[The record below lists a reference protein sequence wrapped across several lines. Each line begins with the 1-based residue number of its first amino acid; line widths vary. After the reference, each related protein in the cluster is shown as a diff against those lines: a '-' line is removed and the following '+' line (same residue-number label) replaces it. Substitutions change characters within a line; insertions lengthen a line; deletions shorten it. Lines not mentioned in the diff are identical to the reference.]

1 MKEEPH
7 IPTDNAR
14 EEELSINYRA
24 LLQKCRIHWRWFVA
38 SVAVCLAIAFV
49 YIRFTAP
56 MYNVSASVLIQQEGK
71 KGGLGAL
78 SGGALG
84 MLSGLGGV
92 SLSSSFDNELEIM
105 QSRTLLKKVVT
116 DLGLYISTSQ
126 RRLLGYNIPLYKTSP
141 IQVYMSPEEA
151 AALESGVKVN
161 TTYTPE
167 GKLTAHIEYTPE
179 GEDEKQEMEKTFD
192 KLPAVLPTPVG
203 VLSFTKNDSL
213 LTEMRKGVT
222 GDIRLVTHITS
233 PVDAA
238 KAYKENL
245 AVEGG
250 KKTTIA
256 QVSLPDN
263 DKQRAT
269 DFINYLVVCYNQD
282 ILDEKGKVALKTGD
296 FIRERMELI
305 NQELGATES
314 EIARFK
320 EKAGLTNLEADA
332 QLLLQE
338 NAKYEQLRIENQ
350 TQIRLIEFLRD
361 YIQNPTNADEVIPAN
376 VGLKEEK
383 LTTAIDEYNSLL
395 AERRRLLRTSSETN
409 PAVINLNDGIQTL
422 QKSIQTTVAST
433 LKGLQITQNDLDR
446 QMRQFTDRINSAPQ
460 QEREYINLA
469 RQQEIKNRL
478 YLVLLQQR
486 EENILSLGLTT
497 DTGRI
502 VEETL
507 ADNSPVTP
515 KKKMVALVALF
526 LGLCIPA
533 GVIFL
538 RDSMGNKIEKC
549 VDIKSLTN
557 VLFLAELPHS
567 QQAPAKHL
575 AVHENQNGLM
585 EEAFRTL
592 RTQLLFQLDTTDK
605 VILFTSAQ
613 GGEGTT
619 FVASHTAASLAFL
632 GKKVVVVDMNLRR
645 PGLPQYFSL
654 STDAKGM
661 TDYLNNPKQV
671 RLLDLVQPSA
681 VHANLDVLPGG
692 ALVTNSTELVSQDV
706 FADAILQLKEKYD
719 YVILD
724 TAPLPLVTDT
734 VLIGRTADI
743 CVFVCRAGVTPK
755 SACDYLNTLS
765 REQKFPKLAVL
776 LNDVETFGTP
786 KVYGQQ

>member
-1 MKEEPH
+1 MNEEQN
-7 IPTDNAR
+7 IPVNNEQDEFTIDYQA
-14 EEELSINYRA
+14 IW
-24 LLQKCRIHWRWFVA
+24 QKCVKHWRWFAV
-38 SVAVCLAIAFV
+38 SVLACLILAFV
-49 YIRFTAP
+49 YLRYTAP
-56 MYNVSASVLIQQEGK
+56 IYNVTAGVLIQQK
-71 KGGLGAL
+71 DSRGGMGAAL

-105 QSRTLLKKVVT
+105 QSRTLLKKVVS
-116 DLGLYISTSQ
+116 DLGLYISTVQQ
-126 RRLLGYNIPLYKTSP
+126 RLTGYNIPLYKTSP
-141 IQVYMSPEEA
+141 IQVYLSPEEA
-151 AALESGVKVN
+151 SALKNGIIVK

-167 GKLTAHIEYTPE
+167 GKLTAHIEYIQ
-179 GEDEKQEMEKTFD
+179 EDEEQEIEKTFD
-192 KLPAVLPTPVG
+192 KLPAICSTPVG

-213 LTEMRKGVT
+213 LTEMRKKENGN
-222 GDIRLVTHITS
+222 IKLITS
-233 PVDAA
+233 INSPVETA
-238 KAYKENL
+238 KAYKERL
-245 AVEGG
+245 TIEGG

-256 QVSLPDN
+256 QVNLQDN

-269 DFINYLVVCYNQD
+269 DFVNYLVVCYNQD
-282 ILDEKGKVALKTGD
+282 ILDEKSKVVLKTSD
-296 FIRERMELI
+296 FIRERMEVV
-305 NQELGATES
+305 NQELSTAES
-314 EIARFK
+314 EIADFK
-320 EKAGLTNLEADA
+320 QKAGLTNISADA
-332 QLLLQE
+332 ELLLQE
-338 NAKYEQLRIENQ
+338 SAKYEQLRIENQ
-350 TQIRLIEFLRD
+350 TQIRLVEFLRD
-361 YIQNPTNADEVIPAN
+361 YIQNPANANEVIPAN

-383 LTTAIDEYNSLL
+383 LTTAIDAYNNLL
-395 AERRRLLRTSSETN
+395 AERRRLLRTSSENN
-409 PAVINLNDGIQTL
+409 PAVINLNDGIQTM

-433 LKGLQITQNDLDR
+433 LKGLQITQNDLER
-446 QMRQFTDRINSAPQ
+446 QMRQFTERINSAPQ
-460 QEREYINLA
+460 QEKEYINLA
-469 RQQEIKNRL
+469 RQQEIKSRL

-507 ADNSPVTP
+507 ADNALVSP
-515 KKKMVALVALF
+515 KKKIIALAALF

-533 GVIFL
+533 GIIFL
-538 RDSMGNKIEKC
+538 LDMFGSKIGKRSDIEKQ
-549 VDIKSLTN
+549 SN
-557 VLFLAELPHS
+557 APFLAELTHN
-567 QQAPAKHL
+567 QQNQKGHL
-575 AVHENQNGLM
+575 AVRENQNGPM
-585 EEAFRTL
+585 EEAFRAL
-592 RTQLLFQLDTTDK
+592 RTQLLYQLDTTDK

-645 PGLPQYFSL
+645 PGLSSCFSL
-654 STDAKGM
+654 PTDTKGM
-661 TDYLNNPKQV
+661 TDYLNAPKQV

-681 VHANLDVLPGG
+681 VHANLDILPGG
-692 ALVTNSTELVSQDV
+692 ALVTNSTELVSQDA
-706 FADAILQLKEKYD
+706 FADAISQLKEKYD

-776 LNDVETFGTP
+776 LNDVETYGTP
-786 KVYGQQ
+786 KVYGQK

>member
-1 MKEEPH
+1 MKEEQN
-7 IPTDNAR
+7 IPMND
-14 EEELSINYRA
+14 EQDELTIDYRM
-24 LLQKCRIHWRWFVA
+24 LLHKCLKHWRWFVA
-38 SVAVCLAIAFV
+38 SVLACLILAFI
-49 YIRFTAP
+49 YIRYTAP
-56 MYNVSASVLIQQEGK
+56 VYNVTAGVLIQQK
-71 KGGLGAL
+71 DSKGGLGAAL

-116 DLGLYISTSQ
+116 DLGLYISTAQ
-126 RRLLGYNIPLYKTSP
+126 RRITGYNIPLYKTSP
-141 IQVYMSPEEA
+141 IQVYLSPEEA
-151 AALESGVKVN
+151 TELESGVKVN

-167 GKLTAHIEYTPE
+167 GKLTAHIEYV
-179 GEDEKQEMEKTFD
+179 QEEEEQEIKKTFD
-192 KLPAVLPTPVG
+192 KLPVVFPTPVG

-213 LTEMRKGVT
+213 LTEMRKKEKGN
-222 GDIRLVTHITS
+222 IKLITYINS
-233 PVDAA
+233 PIEVA
-238 KAYKENL
+238 KAYKESL
-245 AVEGG
+245 TIEGG

-256 QVSLPDN
+256 QVSLQDK

-282 ILDEKGKVALKTGD
+282 ILDEKSKVVLQTSD
-296 FIRERMELI
+296 FIRERMEVV
-305 NQELGATES
+305 NQELSTTES
-314 EIARFK
+314 EIADFK
-320 EKAGLTNLEADA
+320 QKSGLTDLSADA
-332 QLLLQE
+332 QLVLQE
-338 NAKYEQLRIENQ
+338 SAKYEQLRVENE
-350 TQIRLIEFLRD
+350 TQIRLVEFLRD
-361 YIQNPTNADEVIPAN
+361 YIQNPAHADEVIPAN

-383 LTTAIDEYNSLL
+383 LTAAIDEYNSLL
-395 AERRRLLRTSSETN
+395 AERRRLLRTSSESN

-433 LKGLQITQNDLDR
+433 LKGLQITQNDLER

-460 QEREYINLA
+460 QEKEYINLA
-469 RQQEIKNRL
+469 RQQEIKSRL

-507 ADNSPVTP
+507 ADKDPVTP
-515 KKKMVALVALF
+515 KKKIIALAALF

-533 GVIFL
+533 GIIFL
-538 RDSMGNKIEKC
+538 LDQFGSKMGKRSDIEKQ
-549 VDIKSLTN
+549 SN
-557 VLFLAELPHS
+557 VPFLAELPHNQQS
-567 QQAPAKHL
+567 QKEHL
-575 AVHENQNGLM
+575 AVQESQNGPM
-585 EEAFRTL
+585 EEAFRGL
-592 RTQLLFQLDTTDK
+592 RTQLLYQLGTTDK
-605 VILFTSAQ
+605 VILFTSTQ
-613 GGEGTT
+613 GSEGTT

-654 STDAKGM
+654 STETKGM
-661 TDYLNNPKQV
+661 TDYLNAPKQV

-681 VHANLDVLPGG
+681 VHANLDILPGG
-692 ALVTNSTELVSQDV
+692 ALVANSAELVSQEA
-706 FADAILQLKEKYD
+706 FADAIRQLKEKYD

>member
-1 MKEEPH
+1 MKEEQN
-7 IPTDNAR
+7 IPMND
-14 EEELSINYRA
+14 EQDELTIDYRM
-24 LLQKCRIHWRWFVA
+24 LLHKCLKHWRWFVA
-38 SVAVCLAIAFV
+38 SVLTCLILAFI
-49 YIRFTAP
+49 YIRYTAP
-56 MYNVSASVLIQQEGK
+56 VYNVTAGVLIQQK
-71 KGGLGAL
+71 DSKGGLGAAL

-92 SLSSSFDNELEIM
+92 SLPSSFDNELEIM

-116 DLGLYISTSQ
+116 DLGLYISTAQQ
-126 RRLLGYNIPLYKTSP
+126 RITGYNVPLYKTSP
-141 IQVYMSPEEA
+141 IQVYLSPEEA
-151 AALESGVKVN
+151 TELESGVKVK
-161 TTYTPE
+161 TTYTQE
-167 GKLTAHIEYTPE
+167 GKLTAHIEYVQE
-179 GEDEKQEMEKTFD
+179 EEKQEIEKTFD
-192 KLPAVLPTPVG
+192 KLPAVFPTPVG

-213 LTEMRKGVT
+213 LTEMRKEEH
-222 GDIRLVTHITS
+222 GDIRLITYIDS
-233 PVDAA
+233 PVETA

-256 QVSLPDN
+256 QVSLQDH

-269 DFINYLVVCYNQD
+269 DFVNYLVVCYNQD
-282 ILDEKGKVALKTGD
+282 ILDEKSKVVLKTSD
-296 FIRERMELI
+296 FIRERMEVV
-305 NQELGATES
+305 NQELSTTES
-314 EIARFK
+314 EIADFK
-320 EKAGLTNLEADA
+320 QKSGLTDISADA

-338 NAKYEQLRIENQ
+338 SAKYEQLRVENE
-350 TQIRLIEFLRD
+350 TQIRLVEFLRD
-361 YIQNPTNADEVIPAN
+361 YIQNPANADEVIPAN

-409 PAVINLNDGIQTL
+409 PAVINLNDGILTM

-433 LKGLQITQNDLDR
+433 LKGLQITQNDLER

-469 RQQEIKNRL
+469 RQQEIKSRL

-507 ADNSPVTP
+507 ADKDPVTP
-515 KKKMVALVALF
+515 KKKIIALAALF

-533 GVIFL
+533 GIIFL
-538 RDSMGNKIEKC
+538 LDQFGSKIGKRSDLEKQ
-549 VDIKSLTN
+549 SN
-557 VLFLAELPHS
+557 VPFLAELPHN
-567 QQAPAKHL
+567 QQNQKGHL
-575 AVHENQNGLM
+575 AVRENQNGPI
-585 EEAFRTL
+585 EEAFRAL

-661 TDYLNNPKQV
+661 TDYLNAPKQV

-692 ALVTNSTELVSQDV
+692 ALATNSTELVGQEA
-706 FADAILQLKEKYD
+706 FADAIRQLKEKYD

>member
-1 MKEEPH
+1 
-7 IPTDNAR
+7 
-14 EEELSINYRA
+14 
-24 LLQKCRIHWRWFVA
+24 
-38 SVAVCLAIAFV
+38 
-49 YIRFTAP
+49 
-56 MYNVSASVLIQQEGK
+56 
-71 KGGLGAL
+71 
-78 SGGALG
+78 
-84 MLSGLGGV
+84 MLSGLGGI
-92 SLSSSFDNELEIM
+92 SLSSSFDNEMEIM

-116 DLGLYISTSQ
+116 DLGLYISTTQQ
-126 RRLLGYNIPLYKTSP
+126 RITGYNIPLYKTSP
-141 IQVYMSPEEA
+141 IQVYLSPEEA
-151 AALESGVKVN
+151 TTLESGVKVK

-167 GKLTAHIEYTPE
+167 GKLTAHIEYVLE
-179 GEDEKQEMEKTFD
+179 EEEQDIEKTFD
-192 KLPAVLPTPVG
+192 QLPAVFSTPVG

-213 LTEMRKGVT
+213 LTEMRKKES
-222 GDIRLVTHITS
+222 GDIQLMTYISS
-233 PVDAA
+233 PIAVA
-238 KAYKENL
+238 KAYKEKL
-245 AVEGG
+245 AIESG

-256 QVSLPDN
+256 QINLQDT

-282 ILDEKGKVALKTGD
+282 ILDEKSKVVLKTSD
-296 FIRERMELI
+296 FIRERIEVV
-305 NQELGATES
+305 NQELSTTES
-314 EIARFK
+314 EIADFK
-320 EKAGLTNLEADA
+320 QKAGLTNLSADA

-338 NAKYEQLRIENQ
+338 SAKYEQLRVENE
-350 TQIRLIEFLRD
+350 TQIRLVEFLRD
-361 YIQNPTNADEVIPAN
+361 YIQNPAHADEVIPAN
-376 VGLKEEK
+376 VGLQEGK
-383 LTTAIDEYNSLL
+383 LTSAIDQYNSLL
-395 AERRRLLRTSSETN
+395 AERRRLLRTSSENN
-409 PAVINLNDGIQTL
+409 PAVISLNDGIQAM

-433 LKGLQITQNDLDR
+433 LKGLQITQNDLER
-446 QMRQFTDRINSAPQ
+446 QMRQFTDRISSAPQ
-460 QEREYINLA
+460 QEKEYINLA
-469 RQQEIKNRL
+469 RQQEIKNQL

-486 EENILSLGLTT
+486 EQNILSLGLTT

-507 ADNSPVTP
+507 PD
-515 KKKMVALVALF
+515 KKPIIPQKKVVALIALF
-526 LGLCIPA
+526 LGLCIPI
-533 GVIFL
+533 GVILLIDHF
-538 RDSMGNKIEKC
+538 GNKIERY
-549 VDIKSLTN
+549 VGIKNFINLP
-557 VLFLAELPHS
+557 FLAELPHN
-567 QQAPAKHL
+567 QQVLTNHL
-575 AVHENQNGLM
+575 VVRENQNGLM
-585 EEAFRTL
+585 EEAFRVL
-592 RTQLLFQLDTTDK
+592 RTQLLYQLGTTDK

-645 PGLPQYFSL
+645 PGLPSYFSL
-654 STDAKGM
+654 PTDAKGI

-692 ALVTNSTELVSQDV
+692 ALATNSTELVGQEA
-706 FADAILQLKEKYD
+706 FADAIRQLKEKYD

>member
-1 MKEEPH
+1 MKEEQN
-7 IPTDNAR
+7 IPMNNDP
-14 EEELSINYRA
+14 EELTFNYQI
-24 LLQKCRIHWRWFVA
+24 LLQKCLKHWRWF
-38 SVAVCLAIAFV
+38 AVSILTCLIFAFIYLRYTTPV
-49 YIRFTAP
+49 F
-56 MYNVSASVLIQQEGK
+56 NVSASVLIQQK
-71 KGGLGAL
+71 DQKGSLGGL
-78 SGGALG
+78 SGGAIG
-84 MLSGLGGV
+84 MLSGLGGI
-92 SLSSSFDNELEIM
+92 SLSSSFDNEVEIM

-116 DLGLYISTSQ
+116 DLGLYISTDQ
-126 RRLLGYNIPLYKTSP
+126 RRLTGYNIPLYKTSP
-141 IQVYMSPEEA
+141 IQVYLSPEEA
-151 AALESGVKVN
+151 TALESGVKVK

-167 GKLTAHIEYTPE
+167 GKLTAHIEYVQ
-179 GEDEKQEMEKTFD
+179 EKEELEIEKTFD
-192 KLPAVLPTPVG
+192 KLPAVFSTPVG

-213 LTEMRKGVT
+213 LTEIRKKESGN
-222 GDIRLVTHITS
+222 IRLITYINS
-233 PVDAA
+233 PIAAA

-245 AVEGG
+245 VIEGG

-256 QVSLPDN
+256 QVSLQDN

-282 ILDEKGKVALKTGD
+282 ILDEKSKVVLKTTD
-296 FIRERMELI
+296 FIRERMEVV
-305 NQELGATES
+305 NQELSSTES
-314 EIARFK
+314 EIADFK
-320 EKAGLTNLEADA
+320 QKAGLTDINADA
-332 QLLLQE
+332 ELLLQE
-338 NAKYEQLRIENQ
+338 SAKYEQLRVENE
-350 TQIRLIEFLRD
+350 TQIRLVEFLRD
-361 YIQNPTNADEVIPAN
+361 YIQNPANANEVIPAN
-376 VGLKEEK
+376 VGLQEGK
-383 LTTAIDEYNSLL
+383 LTTAIDQYNSLL
-395 AERRRLLRTSSETN
+395 AERRRLLRTSSESN
-409 PAVINLNDGIQTL
+409 PAVINLNDGIQTM

-433 LKGLQITQNDLDR
+433 LKGLQITQNDLER

-460 QEREYINLA
+460 QEKEYINLA
-469 RQQEIKNRL
+469 RQQEIKSRL

-486 EENILSLGLTT
+486 EENILALGLTT

-515 KKKMVALVALF
+515 KKKMVALAALF

-533 GVIFL
+533 GVIFFI
-538 RDSMGNKIEKC
+538 DQFGSKIEKRS
-549 VDIKSLTN
+549 DIEKQARAT
-557 VLFLAELPHS
+557 FLAELPHN
-567 QQAPAKHL
+567 QQNQKGHL
-575 AVHENQNGLM
+575 AVHENQNGPM
-585 EEAFRTL
+585 EEAFRAL
-592 RTQLLFQLDTTDK
+592 RTQLLYQLGTTDK
-605 VILFTSAQ
+605 VILFTSIQ
-613 GGEGTT
+613 GEEGTT

-661 TDYLNNPKQV
+661 TDYLNAPKQV

-692 ALVTNSTELVSQDV
+692 ALATNSTELVGQEA
-706 FADAILQLKEKYD
+706 FADAISQLKEKYD

-765 REQKFPKLAVL
+765 CEQKFPKLAVL
-776 LNDVETFGTP
+776 LNDVETYGTP
-786 KVYGQQ
+786 KVYGQK

>member
-1 MKEEPH
+1 MKEEQN
-7 IPTDNAR
+7 IPMND
-14 EEELSINYRA
+14 EQDELTIDYRT
-24 LLQKCRIHWRWFVA
+24 LLHKCVKHWRWFVA
-38 SVAVCLAIAFV
+38 SILTCLIIAFI
-49 YIRFTAP
+49 YIRYTTP
-56 MYNVSASVLIQQEGK
+56 VYNVTAGVLIQQK
-71 KGGLGAL
+71 DSKGSLGGL

-84 MLSGLGGV
+84 MLSGFGGI
-92 SLSSSFDNELEIM
+92 SFSSSFDNELEIM

-116 DLGLYISTSQ
+116 DLGLYISTTQQ
-126 RRLLGYNIPLYKTSP
+126 RITGYNVPLYKTSP
-141 IQVYMSPEEA
+141 IQVYLSPEEA
-151 AALESGVKVN
+151 TELESGIKVK
-161 TTYTPE
+161 TTYTLE
-167 GKLTAHIEYTPE
+167 GKLTAHIEYIQ
-179 GEDEKQEMEKTFD
+179 EDEEQEIEKTFD
-192 KLPAVLPTPVG
+192 KLPAVFPTPVG

-213 LTEMRKGVT
+213 LTEIQKKENR
-222 GDIRLVTHITS
+222 DIRLITYINS
-233 PVDAA
+233 PIEVA
-238 KAYKENL
+238 KAYKEKL
-245 AVEGG
+245 SIEGG
-250 KKTTIA
+250 KNTTIA
-256 QVSLPDN
+256 QVGLQDN
-263 DKQRAT
+263 EKQRAIN
-269 DFINYLVVCYNQD
+269 FVNYLVVCYNQD
-282 ILDEKGKVALKTGD
+282 ILDEKSKVVLKTSD
-296 FIRERMELI
+296 FIRERMEVV
-305 NQELGATES
+305 NQELSSTES
-314 EIARFK
+314 EIADFK
-320 EKAGLTNLEADA
+320 QKSGLTDISADA

-338 NAKYEQLRIENQ
+338 SAKYEQLRVENE
-350 TQIRLIEFLRD
+350 TQIRLVEFLRD
-361 YIQNPTNADEVIPAN
+361 YIQNPANANEVIPAN

-383 LTTAIDEYNSLL
+383 LTTAIDAYNSLL
-395 AERRRLLRTSSETN
+395 AERRRLLRTSSESN
-409 PAVINLNDGIQTL
+409 PAVINLNDGILTM

-433 LKGLQITQNDLDR
+433 LKGLQITQNDLER
-446 QMRQFTDRINSAPQ
+446 QMRQFTDRISSAPQ

-469 RQQEIKNRL
+469 RQQEIKSRL

-507 ADNSPVTP
+507 ADNAPVSP
-515 KKKMVALVALF
+515 KKKIVALAALF

-538 RDSMGNKIEKC
+538 FDQFGSKIGKRSDLEKQ
-549 VDIKSLTN
+549 SN
-557 VLFLAELPHS
+557 VPFLAELPHN
-567 QQAPAKHL
+567 QQNQKEHL
-575 AVHENQNGLM
+575 AVRENQNGPM
-585 EEAFRTL
+585 EEAFRAL
-592 RTQLLFQLDTTDK
+592 RTQLLFQLGTTDK

-619 FVASHTAASLAFL
+619 FIASHTAASLAFL

-645 PGLPQYFSL
+645 PGLPSCFSL

-661 TDYLNNPKQV
+661 TDYLNAPKQV

-692 ALVTNSTELVSQDV
+692 ALVANSTELVSQDA
-706 FADAILQLKEKYD
+706 FADAIRQLKEKYD

-734 VLIGRTADI
+734 VLIGRTADS

>member
-1 MKEEPH
+1 MKEEQN
-7 IPTDNAR
+7 IPVNNEQD
-14 EEELSINYRA
+14 ELPIDYQA
-24 LLQKCRIHWRWFVA
+24 LLQKCMKHWRWFA
-38 SVAVCLAIAFV
+38 ISVLTCLILAFI
-49 YIRFTAP
+49 YIRYTAP
-56 MYNVSASVLIQQEGK
+56 MYNISASVLIQQK
-71 KGGLGAL
+71 DSKGSLGAL

-84 MLSGLGGV
+84 MLSGLGGI

-116 DLGLYISTSQ
+116 DLGLYISTAQ
-126 RRLLGYNIPLYKTSP
+126 RRITGYNIPLYKTSP
-141 IQVYMSPEEA
+141 IQVYLSPEEA
-151 AALESGVKVN
+151 TELESGVQIK

-167 GKLTAHIEYTPE
+167 GKLTAHIEYVQK
-179 GEDEKQEMEKTFD
+179 EKEQEIEKNFD
-192 KLPAVLPTPVG
+192 KLPAVFPTPVG

-213 LTEMRKGVT
+213 LTEMRKKEK
-222 GDIRLVTHITS
+222 GDIRLITHIYS
-233 PVDAA
+233 PIDVA
-238 KAYKENL
+238 KAYKESL
-245 AVEGG
+245 SIEGG

-256 QVSLPDN
+256 QVSLQDN
-263 DKQRAT
+263 NKQRAT

-282 ILDEKGKVALKTGD
+282 VLDEKSKVVLKTTD
-296 FIRERMELI
+296 FIHERMEVV
-305 NQELGATES
+305 NQELSTTES
-314 EIARFK
+314 EIADFK
-320 EKAGLTNLEADA
+320 QKAGLTNISADA
-332 QLLLQE
+332 ELLLQE
-338 NAKYEQLRIENQ
+338 SAKYEQLRVENE
-350 TQIRLIEFLRD
+350 TQIRLVEFLRD
-361 YIQNPTNADEVIPAN
+361 YIQNPANANEVIPAN

-383 LTTAIDEYNSLL
+383 LTAAIDEYNNLL
-395 AERRRLLRTSSETN
+395 GERRRLLRTSSESN
-409 PAVINLNDGIQTL
+409 PAVISLNDGIQTM

-433 LKGLQITQNDLDR
+433 LKGLQIAQNDLER

-460 QEREYINLA
+460 QEKEYINLA
-469 RQQEIKNRL
+469 RQQEIKSRL

-497 DTGRI
+497 DSGRI
-502 VEETL
+502 VEEAL
-507 ADNSPVTP
+507 ADKYPVTP
-515 KKKMVALVALF
+515 KKKMVALAALF

-538 RDSMGNKIEKC
+538 LDQFGNKIEKYS
-549 VDIKSLTN
+549 DIKSLTN
-557 VLFLAELPHS
+557 APFLVQLPHS
-567 QQAPAKHL
+567 QHQNQKNNL
-575 AVHENQNGLM
+575 VVQENQNGPM
-585 EEAFRTL
+585 EDAFRAL
-592 RTQLLFQLDTTDK
+592 RTQLLYQLDTTDK

-613 GGEGTT
+613 GEEGTT

-645 PGLPQYFSL
+645 PGLSQYFSL

-661 TDYLNNPKQV
+661 TDYLNAPKQV

-692 ALVTNSTELVSQDV
+692 ALVANSAELVSQDA
-706 FADAILQLKEKYD
+706 FADAIRQLKEKYD

-776 LNDVETFGTP
+776 LNDVETYGTP
-786 KVYGQQ
+786 KVYGQK

>member
-1 MKEEPH
+1 MKEEQN
-7 IPTDNAR
+7 IPMND
-14 EEELSINYRA
+14 EQDELTIDYRM
-24 LLQKCRIHWRWFVA
+24 LLHKCLKHWRWFVA
-38 SVAVCLAIAFV
+38 SVLACLILAFI
-49 YIRFTAP
+49 YIRYTAP
-56 MYNVSASVLIQQEGK
+56 VYNVTAGVLIQQK
-71 KGGLGAL
+71 DSKGGLGAAL

-105 QSRTLLKKVVT
+105 QSRTLLKKVIT
-116 DLGLYISTSQ
+116 DLGLYISTAQQ
-126 RRLLGYNIPLYKTSP
+126 RITGYDIPLYKTSP

-151 AALESGVKVN
+151 TVLKSGIKVS

-167 GKLTAHIEYTPE
+167 GKLTAHIEYI
-179 GEDEKQEMEKTFD
+179 QEEEEQEIEKTFD
-192 KLPAVLPTPVG
+192 KLPAVFPTPVG

-213 LTEMRKGVT
+213 LTEMRKKENR
-222 GDIRLVTHITS
+222 DIRLITYINS
-233 PVDAA
+233 PIEVA
-238 KAYKENL
+238 KAYKEKL
-245 AVEGG
+245 SIEGG
-250 KKTTIA
+250 KNTTIA
-256 QVSLPDN
+256 QVGLQDN
-263 DKQRAT
+263 EKQRAI
-269 DFINYLVVCYNQD
+269 DFVNYLVVCYNQD
-282 ILDEKGKVALKTGD
+282 VLDEKSKVVLKTSD
-296 FIRERMELI
+296 FIRERIEVV
-305 NQELGATES
+305 NQELSTTES
-314 EIARFK
+314 EIANFK
-320 EKAGLTNLEADA
+320 QKSGLTDISADA

-338 NAKYEQLRIENQ
+338 SAKYEQLRIENQ
-350 TQIRLIEFLRD
+350 TQIRLVEFLRD
-361 YIQNPTNADEVIPAN
+361 YIHNPANANEVIPAN
-376 VGLKEEK
+376 VGLQEEK
-383 LTTAIDEYNSLL
+383 LTTAIDAYNNLL
-395 AERRRLLRTSSETN
+395 AERRRLLRTSSESN

-433 LKGLQITQNDLDR
+433 LKGLQIAQNDLER

-469 RQQEIKNRL
+469 RQQEIKSRL

-507 ADNSPVTP
+507 ADNTPVSP
-515 KKKMVALVALF
+515 KKKIVALAALF

-533 GVIFL
+533 GIIFL
-538 RDSMGNKIEKC
+538 LDQFGTKMGSRSDIEKHTNMPF
-549 VDIKSLTN
+549 LT
-557 VLFLAELPHS
+557 ELPHG
-567 QQAPAKHL
+567 QQAPTNHL
-575 AVHENQNGLM
+575 VVRENQNGPM

-605 VILFTSAQ
+605 VILFTSTQ
-613 GGEGTT
+613 GSEGTT

-645 PGLPQYFSL
+645 PGLPSYFSL

-661 TDYLNNPKQV
+661 TDYLNAPKQV

-692 ALVTNSTELVSQDV
+692 ALVTNSTELVSQDA
-706 FADAILQLKEKYD
+706 FADAIRQLKEKYD

-776 LNDVETFGTP
+776 LNDVETYGTP

>member
-1 MKEEPH
+1 MKEEQN
-7 IPTDNAR
+7 IPVNNEQD
-14 EEELSINYRA
+14 ELTIDYQAILR
-24 LLQKCRIHWRWFVA
+24 KCVKHWRWFVA
-38 SVAVCLAIAFV
+38 SVLACLIIAFA
-49 YIRFTAP
+49 YIRYTTP
-56 MYNVSASVLIQQEGK
+56 VYNVTAGVLIQQK
-71 KGGLGAL
+71 DSKGGLGAAL

-105 QSRTLLKKVVT
+105 QSRTLLKKVIT
-116 DLGLYISTSQ
+116 DLGLYISTAQQ
-126 RRLLGYNIPLYKTSP
+126 RSTGYDIPLYKTSP
-141 IQVYMSPEEA
+141 IQVYLSPEEA
-151 AALESGVKVN
+151 TALEGGVKVK

-167 GKLTAHIEYTPE
+167 GKLTAHIEYV
-179 GEDEKQEMEKTFD
+179 QEEEEQEIEKTFD
-192 KLPAVLPTPVG
+192 KLPAVFPTPVG
-203 VLSFTKNDSL
+203 ALSFTKNDSL
-213 LTEMRKGVT
+213 LTEMRKEEKGN
-222 GDIRLVTHITS
+222 IRLITHINS
-233 PVDAA
+233 PIEVA
-238 KAYKENL
+238 KAYKESL
-245 AVEGG
+245 TIEGG

-256 QVSLPDN
+256 QVSLQDN

-269 DFINYLVVCYNQD
+269 DFVNYLVACYNQD
-282 ILDEKGKVALKTGD
+282 ILDEKSKVVLKTSE
-296 FIRERMELI
+296 FIRERMEVV
-305 NQELGATES
+305 NQELSSTES
-314 EIARFK
+314 EIADFK
-320 EKAGLTNLEADA
+320 QKSGLTNLSADA
-332 QLLLQE
+332 QLVLQE
-338 NAKYEQLRIENQ
+338 SAKYEQLRVENQ
-350 TQIRLIEFLRD
+350 TQIRLVEFLRD
-361 YIQNPTNADEVIPAN
+361 YIQDPAHANEVIPAN
-376 VGLKEEK
+376 VGLQEGK
-383 LTTAIDEYNSLL
+383 LTAAIDEYNSLL
-395 AERRRLLRTSSETN
+395 AERRRLLRTSSESN
-409 PAVINLNDGIQTL
+409 PAVINLNDGIQTM

-433 LKGLQITQNDLDR
+433 LKGLQIAQNDLER
-446 QMRQFTDRINSAPQ
+446 QMRQFTDRISSAPQ
-460 QEREYINLA
+460 QEKEYINLA
-469 RQQEIKNRL
+469 RQQEIKSRL
-478 YLVLLQQR
+478 YLILLQQR

-507 ADNSPVTP
+507 ADKDPVTP
-515 KKKMVALVALF
+515 KKKIIALAALF

-533 GVIFL
+533 GIIFL
-538 RDSMGNKIEKC
+538 LDQLGSKMGKRSDIEKQ
-549 VDIKSLTN
+549 SN
-557 VLFLAELPHS
+557 VPFLAELPRN
-567 QQAPAKHL
+567 QQNQKGHL
-575 AVHENQNGLM
+575 TVCENQNGLM
-585 EEAFRTL
+585 EEAFRAL
-592 RTQLLFQLDTTDK
+592 RTQLLYQLGSTDK

-654 STDAKGM
+654 PTDAKGM
-661 TDYLNNPKQV
+661 TDYLNAPKQV

-692 ALVTNSTELVSQDV
+692 ALATNSTELVGQEA
-706 FADAILQLKEKYD
+706 FADAIRQLKEKYD

-776 LNDVETFGTP
+776 LNDVEIFGTP

>member
-1 MKEEPH
+1 MKEEQN
-7 IPTDNAR
+7 IPMND
-14 EEELSINYRA
+14 EQDELTIDYRM
-24 LLQKCRIHWRWFVA
+24 LLHKCLKHWRWFVA
-38 SVAVCLAIAFV
+38 SVLACLILAFI
-49 YIRFTAP
+49 YIRYTAP
-56 MYNVSASVLIQQEGK
+56 VYNVTAGVLIQQK
-71 KGGLGAL
+71 DSKGGLGAAL

-116 DLGLYISTSQ
+116 DLGLYISTAQ
-126 RRLLGYNIPLYKTSP
+126 RRITGYNIPLYKTSP

-151 AALESGVKVN
+151 AELESGVKIK

-167 GKLTAHIEYTPE
+167 GKLTAHIEYI
-179 GEDEKQEMEKTFD
+179 QEEEEQEIEKTFD
-192 KLPAVLPTPVG
+192 KLPAVFPTPVG

-213 LTEMRKGVT
+213 LTEMRKEES
-222 GDIRLVTHITS
+222 GDIRLITYINS
-233 PVDAA
+233 PIDVA

-245 AVEGG
+245 AIDGG

-256 QVSLPDN
+256 QVSLQDN

-269 DFINYLVVCYNQD
+269 DFVNYLVVCYNQD
-282 ILDEKGKVALKTGD
+282 ILDEKSKVVLKTTD
-296 FIRERMELI
+296 FIRERMEVV
-305 NQELGATES
+305 NQELSTTES
-314 EIARFK
+314 EIADFK
-320 EKAGLTNLEADA
+320 QKSGLTDLSADA
-332 QLLLQE
+332 QLVLQE
-338 NAKYEQLRIENQ
+338 SAKYEQLRVENQ
-350 TQIRLIEFLRD
+350 TQIRLVEFLRD
-361 YIQNPTNADEVIPAN
+361 YIQNPANADEVIPAN

-395 AERRRLLRTSSETN
+395 AERRRLLRTSSESN
-409 PAVINLNDGIQTL
+409 PAVINLNDGIQTM

-433 LKGLQITQNDLDR
+433 LKGLQITQNDLER
-446 QMRQFTDRINSAPQ
+446 QMRQFTDRISSAPQ

-469 RQQEIKNRL
+469 RQQEIKSRL

-507 ADNSPVTP
+507 ADKKPVAP
-515 KKKMVALVALF
+515 KKKIVALAALF

-538 RDSMGNKIEKC
+538 RDSMGSKVEKGA
-549 VDIKSLTN
+549 DIKGLTS
-557 VLFLAELPHS
+557 VPFLTELPHNLLN
-567 QQAPAKHL
+567 QRDYL
-575 AVHENQNGLM
+575 AVRENQNGPM
-585 EEAFRTL
+585 EEAFRAL
-592 RTQLLFQLDTTDK
+592 RTQLLYQLGTTDK

-613 GGEGTT
+613 GEEGTT

-645 PGLPQYFSL
+645 PGLPSCFSL
-654 STDAKGM
+654 SPDAKGM
-661 TDYLNNPKQV
+661 TDYLNAPKQV

-692 ALVTNSTELVSQDV
+692 SLVTNSAELVSQDA
-706 FADAILQLKEKYD
+706 FADAIRQLKEKYD

>member
-1 MKEEPH
+1 MKEEQN
-7 IPTDNAR
+7 IPMND
-14 EEELSINYRA
+14 EQDELTIDYRA
-24 LLQKCRIHWRWFVA
+24 LLQKCLKHWRWFAA
-38 SVAVCLAIAFV
+38 SVLACLIIAFI
-49 YIRFTAP
+49 YLRYTAP
-56 MYNVSASVLIQQEGK
+56 VYNVTAGVLIQQK
-71 KGGLGAL
+71 DSKGGLGAAL

-116 DLGLYISTSQ
+116 DLGLYISTAQ
-126 RRLLGYNIPLYKTSP
+126 RRITGYNIPLYKTAP
-141 IQVYMSPEEA
+141 IQVYLSPEEA
-151 AALESGVKVN
+151 TELKSGVKVS

-167 GKLTAHIEYTPE
+167 GKLTAHIEYV
-179 GEDEKQEMEKTFD
+179 QEEEEQEIEKTFD
-192 KLPAVLPTPVG
+192 KLPAVFPTPVG

-213 LTEMRKGVT
+213 LTEIRKKES
-222 GDIRLVTHITS
+222 GDIRLVTYINS
-233 PVDAA
+233 PIEVA
-238 KAYKENL
+238 KAYKESL
-245 AVEGG
+245 TIEGG

-256 QVSLPDN
+256 QVDLQDN

-282 ILDEKGKVALKTGD
+282 ILDEKSKVVLQTSD
-296 FIRERMELI
+296 FIRERMEVV
-305 NQELGATES
+305 NQELSSTES
-314 EIARFK
+314 EIADFK
-320 EKAGLTNLEADA
+320 QKAGLTDLSADA
-332 QLLLQE
+332 KLLLE
-338 NAKYEQLRIENQ
+338 ESAKYEQLRIENQ

-361 YIQNPTNADEVIPAN
+361 YIQNPDNANEVIPAN

-395 AERRRLLRTSSETN
+395 AERRRLLRTSSESN

-433 LKGLQITQNDLDR
+433 LKGLQITQNDLER
-446 QMRQFTDRINSAPQ
+446 QMRQFTDRISSAPQ
-460 QEREYINLA
+460 QEKEYINLA
-469 RQQEIKNRL
+469 RQQEIKSKL

-507 ADNSPVTP
+507 ADKKPVAP
-515 KKKMVALVALF
+515 KKKMVALAALF
-526 LGLCIPA
+526 IGLCIPA

-538 RDSMGNKIEKC
+538 RDSISAKMRKC
-549 VDIKSLTN
+549 TDIKSLTN
-557 VLFLAELPHS
+557 VPLLTELPHNPQYQEGS
-567 QQAPAKHL
+567 L
-575 AVHENQNGLM
+575 AVRENQNGLM

-592 RTQLLFQLDTTDK
+592 RTQLLFQLGTTDK

-661 TDYLNNPKQV
+661 TDYLNAPKQV

-692 ALVTNSTELVSQDV
+692 ALVANSTELVSQDA
-706 FADAILQLKEKYD
+706 FADAIRQLKEKYD

-734 VLIGRTADI
+734 VLIGRTADS

>member
-1 MKEEPH
+1 MKEEQN
-7 IPTDNAR
+7 IPVNNEQD
-14 EEELSINYRA
+14 ELTIDYQA
-24 LLQKCRIHWRWFVA
+24 IWQKCIKHWRWFAA
-38 SVAVCLAIAFV
+38 SVLVCLIIAFIYLRYTTPV
-49 YIRFTAP
+49 
-56 MYNVSASVLIQQEGK
+56 YNVTAGVLIQQK
-71 KGGLGAL
+71 DSKGGLGAAL

-105 QSRTLLKKVVT
+105 QSRTLLKKVIT
-116 DLGLYISTSQ
+116 DLGLYISTAQQ
-126 RRLLGYNIPLYKTSP
+126 RSTGYDIPLYKTSP
-141 IQVYMSPEEA
+141 IQVYLSPEEA
-151 AALESGVKVN
+151 TALEGGVKVK

-167 GKLTAHIEYTPE
+167 GKLTAHIEYV
-179 GEDEKQEMEKTFD
+179 QEEEEQEIEKTFD
-192 KLPAVLPTPVG
+192 KLPAVFPTPVG
-203 VLSFTKNDSL
+203 ALSFTKNDSL
-213 LTEMRKGVT
+213 LTEMRKEEKGN
-222 GDIRLVTHITS
+222 IRLITHINS
-233 PVDAA
+233 PIEVA
-238 KAYKENL
+238 KAYKESL
-245 AVEGG
+245 TIEGG

-256 QVSLPDN
+256 QVSLQDN

-269 DFINYLVVCYNQD
+269 DFVNYLVACYNQD
-282 ILDEKGKVALKTGD
+282 ILDEKSKVVLKTSE
-296 FIRERMELI
+296 FIRERMEVV
-305 NQELGATES
+305 NQELSSTES
-314 EIARFK
+314 EIADFK
-320 EKAGLTNLEADA
+320 QKSGLTDLSADA
-332 QLLLQE
+332 QLVLQE
-338 NAKYEQLRIENQ
+338 SAKYEQLRVENQ
-350 TQIRLIEFLRD
+350 TQIRLVEFLRD
-361 YIQNPTNADEVIPAN
+361 YIQDPANADEVIPAN

-395 AERRRLLRTSSETN
+395 AERRRLLRTSSESN
-409 PAVINLNDGIQTL
+409 PAVINLNDGIQTM

-433 LKGLQITQNDLDR
+433 LKGLQITQNDLER

-469 RQQEIKNRL
+469 RQQEIKSRL
-478 YLVLLQQR
+478 YLILLQQR

-507 ADNSPVTP
+507 ADNSPVGP
-515 KKKMVALVALF
+515 KKKIAALAALF

-533 GVIFL
+533 GIIFL
-538 RDSMGNKIEKC
+538 LDQFATKMESRSDIEKQ
-549 VDIKSLTN
+549 TN
-557 VLFLAELPHS
+557 IPFLAELPHN
-567 QQAPAKHL
+567 QQAPTNRLVISEK
-575 AVHENQNGLM
+575 QNGPM
-585 EEAFRTL
+585 EEAFRNL

-605 VILFTSAQ
+605 VILFTSIQ
-613 GGEGTT
+613 GEEGTT
-619 FVASHTAASLAFL
+619 FVATHTAASLAFL

-645 PGLPQYFSL
+645 PGLPSYFSL

-661 TDYLNNPKQV
+661 TDYLNAPKQV

-692 ALVTNSTELVSQDV
+692 ALATNSTELVGQEA
-706 FADAILQLKEKYD
+706 FADAIRQLKEKYD

>member
-1 MKEEPH
+1 MKEEQN
-7 IPTDNAR
+7 IPMND
-14 EEELSINYRA
+14 EQDELTIDYRA
-24 LLQKCRIHWRWFVA
+24 FLQKCLKRWRWFAA
-38 SVAVCLAIAFV
+38 SVLACLIIAFI
-49 YIRFTAP
+49 YLRYTAP
-56 MYNVSASVLIQQEGK
+56 VYNVTAGVLIQQKDSKE
-71 KGGLGAL
+71 GLGAAL

-116 DLGLYISTSQ
+116 DLGLYISTAQ
-126 RRLLGYNIPLYKTSP
+126 RRITGYNIPLYKTAP
-141 IQVYMSPEEA
+141 IQVYLSPEEA
-151 AALESGVKVN
+151 TELKSGVKVS

-167 GKLTAHIEYTPE
+167 GKLTAHIEYV
-179 GEDEKQEMEKTFD
+179 QEEEEQEIEKTFD
-192 KLPAVLPTPVG
+192 KLPVVFPTPVG

-213 LTEMRKGVT
+213 LTEMRKKENGN
-222 GDIRLVTHITS
+222 IKLITYINS
-233 PVDAA
+233 PIEVA

-245 AVEGG
+245 TIEGG

-256 QVSLPDN
+256 QVSLLDN
-263 DKQRAT
+263 DKQRAI
-269 DFINYLVVCYNQD
+269 DFVNYLVVCYNQD
-282 ILDEKGKVALKTGD
+282 ILDEKSKVVLKTSD
-296 FIRERMELI
+296 FIRERMEVV
-305 NQELGATES
+305 NQELSSTES
-314 EIARFK
+314 EIADFK
-320 EKAGLTNLEADA
+320 QKAGLTDLSADA
-332 QLLLQE
+332 ELLLQE
-338 NAKYEQLRIENQ
+338 SAKYEQLRIENQ

-361 YIQNPTNADEVIPAN
+361 YIQNPDNANEVIPAN

-383 LTTAIDEYNSLL
+383 LTTAIDAYNSLL

-409 PAVINLNDGIQTL
+409 PAVINLNDGIQTM

-433 LKGLQITQNDLDR
+433 LKGLQITQNDLER

-469 RQQEIKNRL
+469 RQQEIKSRL

-502 VEETL
+502 VEEVL
-507 ADNSPVTP
+507 PDKDPVSP
-515 KKKMVALVALF
+515 KKKLVALAALF

-533 GVIFL
+533 GIIFL
-538 RDSMGNKIEKC
+538 LDQFGTKIGSRSDIEK
-549 VDIKSLTN
+549 LTN
-557 VLFLAELPHS
+557 MPFLAELPHN
-567 QQAPAKHL
+567 QQNQKEHL
-575 AVHENQNGLM
+575 AVRENQNGPM

-592 RTQLLFQLDTTDK
+592 RTQLLYQLDTADK
-605 VILFTSAQ
+605 VILFTSTQ
-613 GGEGTT
+613 GAEGTT
-619 FVASHTAASLAFL
+619 FTASHTAASLAFL

-645 PGLPQYFSL
+645 PGLPSYFSL
-654 STDAKGM
+654 STEAKGM

-671 RLLDLVQPSA
+671 RLLDLIQPSA

-692 ALVTNSTELVSQDV
+692 ALVTNSAELVSQDA
-706 FADAILQLKEKYD
+706 FADAIRQLKEKYD

-734 VLIGRTADI
+734 VLIGRTADS

>member
-1 MKEEPH
+1 MNEEQNTPLNNDQDEFT
-7 IPTDNAR
+7 IDYQA
-14 EEELSINYRA
+14 IW
-24 LLQKCRIHWRWFVA
+24 QKCIKHWRWFAA
-38 SVAVCLAIAFV
+38 SVLACLIIAFI
-49 YIRFTAP
+49 YLRYTAP
-56 MYNVSASVLIQQEGK
+56 MYNVTAGVLIQQK
-71 KGGLGAL
+71 DSKGSLGGL

-84 MLSGLGGV
+84 MLSGFGGI
-92 SLSSSFDNELEIM
+92 SFSSSFDNELEIM
-105 QSRTLLKKVVT
+105 QSRTLLKKAVT
-116 DLGLYISTSQ
+116 DLGLYISTAQ
-126 RRLLGYNIPLYKTSP
+126 RRLTGYNIPLYKTSP
-141 IQVYMSPEEA
+141 IQVYLSPEEA
-151 AALESGVKVN
+151 TALEGGIKIK

-167 GKLTAHIEYTPE
+167 GKLTAHIEYVQE
-179 GEDEKQEMEKTFD
+179 EKEQEIKKTFD
-192 KLPAVLPTPVG
+192 KLPAIFSTPVG

-213 LTEMRKGVT
+213 LAEMRKKENGN
-222 GDIRLVTHITS
+222 IKLITYINS
-233 PVDAA
+233 PIEVA
-238 KAYKENL
+238 KAYKESL
-245 AVEGG
+245 TIEGG

-256 QVSLPDN
+256 QVSLQNN
-263 DKQRAT
+263 DKQRAI

-282 ILDEKGKVALKTGD
+282 ILDEKSKVVLQTSD
-296 FIRERMELI
+296 FIRERMEVV
-305 NQELGATES
+305 NQELSTTES
-314 EIARFK
+314 EIADFK
-320 EKAGLTNLEADA
+320 QKSGLTNLSADA
-332 QLLLQE
+332 QLVLQE
-338 NAKYEQLRIENQ
+338 SAKYEQLRVENE
-350 TQIRLIEFLRD
+350 TQIRLVEFLRD
-361 YIQNPTNADEVIPAN
+361 YIQNPAHADEVIPAN

-383 LTTAIDEYNSLL
+383 LTAAIDEYNSLL
-395 AERRRLLRTSSETN
+395 AERRRLLRTSSESN

-433 LKGLQITQNDLDR
+433 LKGLQITQNDLER

-469 RQQEIKNRL
+469 RQQEIKSRL

-507 ADNSPVTP
+507 ADNAPVSP
-515 KKKMVALVALF
+515 KKKIIALAALF

-533 GVIFL
+533 GIIFL
-538 RDSMGNKIEKC
+538 LDQFGSKMGKCSDIEKQ
-549 VDIKSLTN
+549 SN
-557 VLFLAELPHS
+557 VPFLAELPHNQQS
-567 QQAPAKHL
+567 QKEHL
-575 AVHENQNGLM
+575 AVRENQNGPM

-592 RTQLLFQLDTTDK
+592 RTQLLYQLDTTDK

-613 GGEGTT
+613 GSEGTT

-645 PGLPQYFSL
+645 PGLPSYFSL
-654 STDAKGM
+654 PTDAKGM
-661 TDYLNNPKQV
+661 TDYLNAPKQV

-692 ALVTNSTELVSQDV
+692 ALTTNSTELVGQEA
-706 FADAILQLKEKYD
+706 FADAIRQLKEKYD

-734 VLIGRTADI
+734 VLIGRTADS

>member
-1 MKEEPH
+1 
-7 IPTDNAR
+7 
-14 EEELSINYRA
+14 
-24 LLQKCRIHWRWFVA
+24 
-38 SVAVCLAIAFV
+38 
-49 YIRFTAP
+49 
-56 MYNVSASVLIQQEGK
+56 
-71 KGGLGAL
+71 
-78 SGGALG
+78 
-84 MLSGLGGV
+84 MLSGLGGI
-92 SLSSSFDNELEIM
+92 SFSSSFDNEMEIM

-116 DLGLYISTSQ
+116 DLGLYISTFQQ
-126 RRLLGYNIPLYKTSP
+126 RITGYNVPLYKTSP
-141 IQVYMSPEEA
+141 IQVYLSPKEA
-151 AALESGVKVN
+151 TELKSGVKIK
-161 TTYTPE
+161 TTYTTS
-167 GKLTAHIEYTPE
+167 GKLVTKIEYV
-179 GEDEKQEMEKTFD
+179 QEEEEQIIEKTFE
-192 KLPAVLPTPVG
+192 KLPVALSTPLG
-203 VLSFTKNDSL
+203 VLSFSKNDSL
-213 LTEMRKGVT
+213 LTEIRKKYNK
-222 GDIRLVTHITS
+222 DIQLVTYINS
-233 PVDAA
+233 PIEVA
-238 KAYKENL
+238 KVYKERL
-245 AVEGG
+245 SIEGG

-256 QVSLPDN
+256 QVNLQDN

-269 DFINYLVVCYNQD
+269 DFVNYLVVCYNQD
-282 ILDEKGKVALKTGD
+282 ILDEKSKVVLKTSD
-296 FIRERMELI
+296 FIRERMEVV
-305 NQELGATES
+305 NQELSTAES
-314 EIARFK
+314 EIADFK
-320 EKAGLTNLEADA
+320 QKAGLTDISADA
-332 QLLLQE
+332 ELLLQE
-338 NAKYEQLRIENQ
+338 SAKYEQLRIENQ
-350 TQIRLIEFLRD
+350 TQIRLVEFLRD
-361 YIQNPTNADEVIPAN
+361 YIQDPAHADEVIPAN

-395 AERRRLLRTSSETN
+395 AERRRLLRTSSENN
-409 PAVINLNDGIQTL
+409 PAVINLNDGILTM

-433 LKGLQITQNDLDR
+433 LKGLQITQNDLER
-446 QMRQFTDRINSAPQ
+446 QMRQFTDRISSAPQ

-469 RQQEIKNRL
+469 RQQEIKSRL

-507 ADNSPVTP
+507 ADNAPVSP
-515 KKKMVALVALF
+515 KKKIVALAALF

-538 RDSMGNKIEKC
+538 FDQFGSKIGKRSDLEKQ
-549 VDIKSLTN
+549 SN
-557 VLFLAELPHS
+557 VPFLAELPHN
-567 QQAPAKHL
+567 QQNQKEHL
-575 AVHENQNGLM
+575 AVRENQNGPM

-592 RTQLLFQLDTTDK
+592 RTQLLFQLDTADK

-613 GGEGTT
+613 GEEGTT

-645 PGLPQYFSL
+645 PGLPSYFSL

-661 TDYLNNPKQV
+661 TNYLNAPKQV

-692 ALVTNSTELVSQDV
+692 ALVTNSAELVSQDV

>member
-1 MKEEPH
+1 MKEEQN
-7 IPTDNAR
+7 IPMND
-14 EEELSINYRA
+14 EQDELTIDYRM
-24 LLQKCRIHWRWFVA
+24 LLHKCLKHWRWFVA
-38 SVAVCLAIAFV
+38 SVLACLILAFI
-49 YIRFTAP
+49 YIRYTAP
-56 MYNVSASVLIQQEGK
+56 VYNVTAGVLIQQK
-71 KGGLGAL
+71 DSKGGLGAAL
-78 SGGALG
+78 SGGTLG

-92 SLSSSFDNELEIM
+92 SLSSSFDNEVEIM
-105 QSRTLLKKVVT
+105 QSRTLLKKVIT
-116 DLGLYISTSQ
+116 DLGLYISTAQ
-126 RRLLGYNIPLYKTSP
+126 RRITGYNIPLYKTSP

-151 AALESGVKVN
+151 TELESGVKIK

-167 GKLTAHIEYTPE
+167 GKLTAQIEFE
-179 GEDEKQEMEKTFD
+179 LKEEEQEIEKTFD
-192 KLPAVLPTPVG
+192 KLPAVFPTPVG

-213 LTEMRKGVT
+213 LTEMRKEES
-222 GDIRLVTHITS
+222 GDIRLITYINS
-233 PVDAA
+233 PIDVA

-245 AVEGG
+245 AIEGG

-256 QVSLPDN
+256 QVSLQDN

-282 ILDEKGKVALKTGD
+282 ILDEKSKVVLQTSD
-296 FIRERMELI
+296 FIRERMEVV
-305 NQELGATES
+305 NQELSTTES
-314 EIARFK
+314 EIADFK
-320 EKAGLTNLEADA
+320 QKSGLTDLSADA
-332 QLLLQE
+332 QLVLQE
-338 NAKYEQLRIENQ
+338 SAKYEQLRVENE
-350 TQIRLIEFLRD
+350 TQIRLVEFLRD
-361 YIQNPTNADEVIPAN
+361 YIQNPAHADEVIPAN

-383 LTTAIDEYNSLL
+383 LTAAIDEYNSLL
-395 AERRRLLRTSSETN
+395 AERRRLLRTSSESN
-409 PAVINLNDGIQTL
+409 PAVINLNDGIQTM

-433 LKGLQITQNDLDR
+433 LKGLQITQNDLER
-446 QMRQFTDRINSAPQ
+446 QMRQFTDRISSAPQ
-460 QEREYINLA
+460 QEKEYINLA
-469 RQQEIKNRL
+469 RQQEIKSRL

-507 ADNSPVTP
+507 ADKDPVTP
-515 KKKMVALVALF
+515 KKKIVALAALF

-533 GVIFL
+533 GIIFL
-538 RDSMGNKIEKC
+538 LEQFGGKIEKRL
-549 VDIKSLTN
+549 DIEKQSN
-557 VLFLAELPHS
+557 VPFLAELPHN
-567 QQAPAKHL
+567 QQVQTNHL
-575 AVHENQNGLM
+575 AVQESQNGPM
-585 EEAFRTL
+585 EEAFRGL
-592 RTQLLFQLDTTDK
+592 RTQLLYQLGTTDK

-645 PGLPQYFSL
+645 PGLSQYFSL

-661 TDYLNNPKQV
+661 TDYLNAPKQV

-692 ALVTNSTELVSQDV
+692 SLVTNSAELVSQDA
-706 FADAILQLKEKYD
+706 FADAIRQLKEKYD

-755 SACDYLNTLS
+755 SVCDYLNTLS

-776 LNDVETFGTP
+776 LNDVEIFGTP

>member
-1 MKEEPH
+1 MKEEQN
-7 IPTDNAR
+7 IPMND
-14 EEELSINYRA
+14 EQDELTIDYQT
-24 LLQKCRIHWRWFVA
+24 LLHKCVKHWRWFVA
-38 SVAVCLAIAFV
+38 SILACLIIAFI
-49 YIRFTAP
+49 YIRYTTP
-56 MYNVSASVLIQQEGK
+56 VYNVTAGVLIQQK
-71 KGGLGAL
+71 DSKGGLGAAL

-116 DLGLYISTSQ
+116 DLGLYISTAQ
-126 RRLLGYNIPLYKTSP
+126 RRITGYNIPLYKTAP
-141 IQVYMSPEEA
+141 IQVYLSPEEA
-151 AALESGVKVN
+151 TELKSGVKVS

-167 GKLTAHIEYTPE
+167 GKLTAHIEYIQ
-179 GEDEKQEMEKTFD
+179 EDEEQEIEKTFD
-192 KLPAVLPTPVG
+192 KLPAVFPTPVG

-213 LTEMRKGVT
+213 LTEIQKKENR
-222 GDIRLVTHITS
+222 DIRLITYINS
-233 PVDAA
+233 PIEVA
-238 KAYKENL
+238 KAYKEKL
-245 AVEGG
+245 SIEGG
-250 KKTTIA
+250 KNTTIA
-256 QVSLPDN
+256 QVGLQDN
-263 DKQRAT
+263 EKQRAI
-269 DFINYLVVCYNQD
+269 DFVNYLVVCYNQD
-282 ILDEKGKVALKTGD
+282 VLDEKSKVVLKTSD
-296 FIRERMELI
+296 FIRERMEVV
-305 NQELGATES
+305 NQELSTTES
-314 EIARFK
+314 EIANFK
-320 EKAGLTNLEADA
+320 QKSGLTDISADA

-338 NAKYEQLRIENQ
+338 SAKYEQLRIENQ
-350 TQIRLIEFLRD
+350 TQIRLVEFLRD
-361 YIQNPTNADEVIPAN
+361 YIHNPANANEVIPAN
-376 VGLKEEK
+376 VGLQEEK
-383 LTTAIDEYNSLL
+383 LTTAIDAYNNLL
-395 AERRRLLRTSSETN
+395 AERRRLLRTSSESN

-433 LKGLQITQNDLDR
+433 LKGLQIAQNDLER

-460 QEREYINLA
+460 QEKEYINLA
-469 RQQEIKNRL
+469 RQQEIKSRL

-507 ADNSPVTP
+507 ADNSPVGP
-515 KKKMVALVALF
+515 KKKIVALAALF

-533 GVIFL
+533 SVIFL
-538 RDSMGNKIEKC
+538 LDLLDTKIRKRSDMEKQ
-549 VDIKSLTN
+549 TN
-557 VLFLAELPHS
+557 VPFLAELTHS
-567 QQAPAKHL
+567 QQIQKDNL
-575 AVHENQNGLM
+575 VVSENQNGPM

-592 RTQLLFQLDTTDK
+592 RTQLLFQLDTADK

-645 PGLPQYFSL
+645 PGLPSYFSL

-661 TDYLNNPKQV
+661 TDYLNAPKQV
-671 RLLDLVQPSA
+671 RLLDLIQPSA

-692 ALVTNSTELVSQDV
+692 ALVTNSTELVGQDA
-706 FADAILQLKEKYD
+706 FADAIRQLKEKYD

>member
-1 MKEEPH
+1 MKEEQN
-7 IPTDNAR
+7 IPVNNEQD
-14 EEELSINYRA
+14 ELTINYRA
-24 LLQKCRIHWRWFVA
+24 FLQKCIKHWRWFTISILICLCVA
-38 SVAVCLAIAFV
+38 FIYLRYTTPV
-49 YIRFTAP
+49 
-56 MYNVSASVLIQQEGK
+56 YNVSANVLIQQENQ
-71 KGGLGAL
+71 KGGLGGL
-78 SGGALG
+78 SGGAIG
-84 MLSGLGGV
+84 MLSGLGGI
-92 SLSSSFDNELEIM
+92 SFSSSFDNEMEIM

-116 DLGLYISTSQ
+116 DLGLYISTFQQ
-126 RRLLGYNIPLYKTSP
+126 RITGYNVPLYKTSP
-141 IQVYMSPEEA
+141 IQVYLSPKEA
-151 AALESGVKVN
+151 TELKSGVKIK
-161 TTYTPE
+161 TTYTTS
-167 GKLTAHIEYTPE
+167 GKLVTKIEYV
-179 GEDEKQEMEKTFD
+179 QEEEEQIIEKTFE
-192 KLPAVLPTPVG
+192 KLPVALSTPLG
-203 VLSFTKNDSL
+203 VLSFSKNDSL
-213 LTEMRKGVT
+213 LTEIRKKYNK
-222 GDIRLVTHITS
+222 DIQLVTYINS
-233 PVDAA
+233 PIEVA
-238 KAYKENL
+238 KVYKERL
-245 AVEGG
+245 SIEGG

-256 QVSLPDN
+256 QVNLQDN

-269 DFINYLVVCYNQD
+269 DFVNYLVVCYNQD
-282 ILDEKGKVALKTGD
+282 ILDEKSKVVLKTSD
-296 FIRERMELI
+296 FIRERMEVV
-305 NQELGATES
+305 NQELSTAES
-314 EIARFK
+314 EIADFK
-320 EKAGLTNLEADA
+320 QKAGLTDISADA
-332 QLLLQE
+332 ELLLQE
-338 NAKYEQLRIENQ
+338 SAKYEQLRIENQ
-350 TQIRLIEFLRD
+350 TQIRLVEFLRD
-361 YIQNPTNADEVIPAN
+361 YIQDPAHADEVIPAN

-395 AERRRLLRTSSETN
+395 AERRRLLRTSSENN
-409 PAVINLNDGIQTL
+409 PAVINLNDGILTM

-433 LKGLQITQNDLDR
+433 LKGLQITQNDLER
-446 QMRQFTDRINSAPQ
+446 QMRQFTDRISSAPQ

-469 RQQEIKNRL
+469 RQQEIKSRL

-507 ADNSPVTP
+507 ADNATVSP
-515 KKKMVALVALF
+515 KKKIVALAALF

-538 RDSMGNKIEKC
+538 FDQFGSKIGKRSDLEKQ
-549 VDIKSLTN
+549 SN
-557 VLFLAELPHS
+557 VPFLAELPHN
-567 QQAPAKHL
+567 QQNQKEHL
-575 AVHENQNGLM
+575 AVRENQNGPM

-592 RTQLLFQLDTTDK
+592 RTQLLFQLDTADK

-613 GGEGTT
+613 GEEGTT

-645 PGLPQYFSL
+645 PGLPSYFSL

-661 TDYLNNPKQV
+661 TNYLNAPKQV

-692 ALVTNSTELVSQDV
+692 ALVTNSAELVSQDV

>member
-1 MKEEPH
+1 MNEEQN
-7 IPTDNAR
+7 IPANNEQD
-14 EEELSINYRA
+14 ELTIDYQT
-24 LLQKCRIHWRWFVA
+24 LLQKCLKHWRWFA
-38 SVAVCLAIAFV
+38 ISVLTCLIIALV
-49 YIRFTAP
+49 YIRYTAP
-56 MYNVSASVLIQQEGK
+56 IYNISASVLIQQRDQ
-71 KGGLGAL
+71 KGSLGGL

-84 MLSGLGGV
+84 MLSGLGGI
-92 SLSSSFDNELEIM
+92 SLSSSFDNEVEIM

-116 DLGLYISTSQ
+116 DLGLYISTSKQ
-126 RRLLGYNIPLYKTSP
+126 RITGYNIPLYKTSP
-141 IQVYMSPEEA
+141 IQVYLSPEEA
-151 AALESGVKVN
+151 TALESDVKVK
-161 TTYTPE
+161 TIYTPE
-167 GKLTAHIEYTPE
+167 GKLTAHIEYL
-179 GEDEKQEMEKTFD
+179 QEEEEQEIEKTFD
-192 KLPAVLPTPVG
+192 KLPAVFPTPIG

-213 LTEMRKGVT
+213 LTEIRKKENE
-222 GDIRLVTHITS
+222 DIRLMTHINS
-233 PVDAA
+233 PIETA

-245 AVEGG
+245 TIDGG

-256 QVSLPDN
+256 QIRLQDKN
-263 DKQRAT
+263 KQRAI

-282 ILDEKGKVALKTGD
+282 ILDEKGKVVLKTSD
-296 FIRERMELI
+296 FIRERMEVV
-305 NQELGATES
+305 NQELNTTES
-314 EIARFK
+314 EIANFK
-320 EKAGLTNLEADA
+320 QKSGLTDISADA

-338 NAKYEQLRIENQ
+338 SAKYEQLRIENQ
-350 TQIRLIEFLRD
+350 TQIRLVEFLRD
-361 YIQNPTNADEVIPAN
+361 YIQNPTNANEVIPAN
-376 VGLKEEK
+376 VGLQEGK
-383 LTTAIDEYNSLL
+383 LTAAIDAYNNLL
-395 AERRRLLRTSSETN
+395 AERRRLLRTSSENN
-409 PAVINLNDGIQTL
+409 PAVINLNDGIQTM

-433 LKGLQITQNDLDR
+433 LKGLQITQSDLER

-460 QEREYINLA
+460 QEKEYINLA

-507 ADNSPVTP
+507 PDNSPVIP
-515 KKKMVALVALF
+515 QKKIVALIALF
-526 LGLCIPA
+526 LGLCIPT
-533 GVIFL
+533 GVIFFIG
-538 RDSMGNKIEKC
+538 RFSSKIEKRL
-549 VDIKSLTN
+549 DIEKQTN
-557 VLFLAELPHS
+557 VPILAEFPHD
-567 QQAPAKHL
+567 QQIQTNHL
-575 AVHENQNGLM
+575 VVRENQNGPM
-585 EEAFRTL
+585 EEAFRAL
-592 RTQLLFQLDTTDK
+592 RTQLLFQLNATDK

-613 GGEGTT
+613 GNEGTT

-645 PGLPQYFSL
+645 PGLSQYFSL

-661 TDYLNNPKQV
+661 TDYLNAPKQV

-692 ALVTNSTELVSQDV
+692 ALVANSAELVSQDA
-706 FADAILQLKEKYD
+706 FADAIRQLKEKYD

-765 REQKFPKLAVL
+765 CEQKFPKLAVL
-776 LNDVETFGTP
+776 LNDVETYGTP
-786 KVYGQQ
+786 KVYGQK

>member
-1 MKEEPH
+1 MKEEQN
-7 IPTDNAR
+7 IPVNNEQD
-14 EEELSINYRA
+14 ELTIDYQV
-24 LLQKCRIHWRWFVA
+24 LLHKCVKHWRWFAV
-38 SVAVCLAIAFV
+38 SVMVCLILSFV
-49 YIRFTAP
+49 YIRYTAP
-56 MYNVSASVLIQQEGK
+56 VYNISASVLIQQK
-71 KGGLGAL
+71 DQKSSLGAAL

-84 MLSGLGGV
+84 MLSGLGGI
-92 SLSSSFDNELEIM
+92 SFSSSFDNEVEIM
-105 QSRTLLKKVVT
+105 QSRTLFKKVVT
-116 DLGLYISTSQ
+116 DLGLYISTAQ
-126 RRLLGYNIPLYKTSP
+126 RRITGYNIPLYKTSP
-141 IQVYMSPEEA
+141 IQVYLSPKEA
-151 AALESGVKVN
+151 TALENGVKVK

-167 GKLTAHIEYTPE
+167 GKLTAQIKFELEEEEQEIE
-179 GEDEKQEMEKTFD
+179 KSFD
-192 KLPAVLPTPVG
+192 KLPAVFSTPVG

-213 LTEMRKGVT
+213 LTEMRKEES
-222 GDIRLVTHITS
+222 GDIRLITYINS
-233 PVDAA
+233 PIEVA

-245 AVEGG
+245 TIEGG

-256 QVSLPDN
+256 QVSLQDN
-263 DKQRAT
+263 DKQRAI

-282 ILDEKGKVALKTGD
+282 ILDEKSKVVLKTTD
-296 FIRERMELI
+296 FIHERMEAV
-305 NQELGATES
+305 NQELSTTES
-314 EIARFK
+314 EIADFK
-320 EKAGLTNLEADA
+320 QKSGLTDLGTDA
-332 QLLLQE
+332 ELLLKE
-338 NAKYEQLRIENQ
+338 SAKYEQLRIENQ
-350 TQIRLIEFLRD
+350 TQIRLVEFLRD
-361 YIQNPTNADEVIPAN
+361 YIQNPANANEVIPAN
-376 VGLKEEK
+376 VGLQEEK
-383 LTTAIDEYNSLL
+383 LTAAIDAYNNLL
-395 AERRRLLRTSSETN
+395 AERRRLLRTSSESN
-409 PAVINLNDGIQTL
+409 PAVINLNDGIQTM

-433 LKGLQITQNDLDR
+433 LKGLQIAQNDLER

-469 RQQEIKNRL
+469 RQQEIKSRL

-502 VEETL
+502 VEEAL
-507 ADNSPVTP
+507 ADKFPLSP
-515 KKKMVALVALF
+515 KKKIVVLAALF

-538 RDSMGNKIEKC
+538 FDQYGSKIEKRL
-549 VDIKSLTN
+549 DIEKQTNIPFLT
-557 VLFLAELPHS
+557 ELPHG
-567 QQAPAKHL
+567 QQIKADQL
-575 AVHENQNGLM
+575 TVRESQNGLM
-585 EEAFRTL
+585 EETFRTL
-592 RTQLLFQLDTTDK
+592 RTQLLFQLGTTDK

-613 GGEGTT
+613 GEEGTT

-645 PGLPQYFSL
+645 PGLPSCFSL

-661 TDYLNNPKQV
+661 TDYLNAPKQV

-692 ALVTNSTELVSQDV
+692 ALATNATELVGQEA
-706 FADAILQLKEKYD
+706 FADAIRQLKEKYD

>member
-1 MKEEPH
+1 MKEEQNTP
-7 IPTDNAR
+7 INN
-14 EEELSINYRA
+14 EQEELTIDYQA
-24 LLQKCRIHWRWFVA
+24 LLQKCLKHWRWFVA
-38 SVAVCLAIAFV
+38 SVLACLIIAFI
-49 YIRFTAP
+49 YLRYTAP
-56 MYNVSASVLIQQEGK
+56 IYNVTASVLIQQK
-71 KGGLGAL
+71 DSKGGLGAAL

-92 SLSSSFDNELEIM
+92 SLSSNFDNELEII

-116 DLGLYISTSQ
+116 DLGLYISTLQQ
-126 RRLLGYNIPLYKTSP
+126 RITGYDIPLYKTSP
-141 IQVYMSPEEA
+141 IQVYLSPEEA
-151 AALESGVKVN
+151 AELESGVKIK

-167 GKLTAHIEYTPE
+167 GKLTTHIEFI
-179 GEDEKQEMEKTFD
+179 QEEEEQEIEKTFD
-192 KLPAVLPTPVG
+192 QLPAVFPTPVG

-213 LTEMRKGVT
+213 LTEMRKKES
-222 GDIRLVTHITS
+222 GDIRLITYIN
-233 PVDAA
+233 PPIETA
-238 KAYKENL
+238 KTYKKNL
-245 AVEGG
+245 TIEEG

-256 QVSLPDN
+256 QVSLQDN
-263 DKQRAT
+263 AKQRAI
-269 DFINYLVVCYNQD
+269 DFVNYLVVCYNKD
-282 ILDEKGKVALKTGD
+282 VLDEKGKVVLKTSD
-296 FIRERMELI
+296 FIRERMEVV
-305 NQELGATES
+305 NQELSSTES
-314 EIARFK
+314 EIADFK
-320 EKAGLTNLEADA
+320 QKAGLTNINADA
-332 QLLLQE
+332 ELLLQE
-338 NAKYEQLRIENQ
+338 SAKYEQLRVENE
-350 TQIRLIEFLRD
+350 TQIRLVEFLRD
-361 YIQNPTNADEVIPAN
+361 YIQNPANANEVIPAN
-376 VGLKEEK
+376 VGLQEGK

-395 AERRRLLRTSSETN
+395 AERRRLLRTSSESN

-433 LKGLQITQNDLDR
+433 LKGLQITQNDLER

-460 QEREYINLA
+460 QEKEYINLA
-469 RQQEIKNRL
+469 RQQEIKSRL

-507 ADNSPVTP
+507 ADKYPVSP
-515 KKKMVALVALF
+515 KKKMVALAALF

-533 GVIFL
+533 GIIFL
-538 RDSMGNKIEKC
+538 LDLFDTKMGSRSDIEKQ
-549 VDIKSLTN
+549 TN
-557 VLFLAELPHS
+557 IPFLAELSHN
-567 QQAPAKHL
+567 QQNQKDNL
-575 AVHENQNGLM
+575 VVRENQNGPM
-585 EEAFRTL
+585 EEAFRNL
-592 RTQLLFQLDTTDK
+592 RTQLLFQLDSTDK
-605 VILFTSAQ
+605 VILFTSVQ
-613 GGEGTT
+613 GSEGTT

-632 GKKVVVVDMNLRR
+632 GRKVVVVDMNLRR
-645 PGLPQYFSL
+645 PSLPSYFSL

-661 TDYLNNPKQV
+661 TDYLNAPKQV

-692 ALVTNSTELVSQDV
+692 ALVANSTELVSQDA
-706 FADAILQLKEKYD
+706 FADAIRQLKEKYD

-776 LNDVETFGTP
+776 LNDVETFGAP

>member
-1 MKEEPH
+1 MKEEQN
-7 IPTDNAR
+7 IPVNNEQD
-14 EEELSINYRA
+14 ELPIDYQA
-24 LLQKCRIHWRWFVA
+24 LLQKCLKHWRWFTV
-38 SVAVCLAIAFV
+38 SVLACLILSFV
-49 YIRFTAP
+49 YIRYTAP
-56 MYNVSASVLIQQEGK
+56 VYNISASVLIQQ
-71 KGGLGAL
+71 KGQQSSLGGL

-84 MLSGLGGV
+84 MLSGLSGI
-92 SLSSSFDNELEIM
+92 SFSSSFDNELEIM

-116 DLGLYISTSQ
+116 DLGLYISTTQQ
-126 RRLLGYNIPLYKTSP
+126 RITGYNIPLYKTSP
-141 IQVYMSPEEA
+141 IQVYLSPEEA
-151 AALESGVKVN
+151 TELESGIKIK
-161 TTYTPE
+161 TIYTPE
-167 GKLTAHIEYTPE
+167 GKLTAQVQFKLKK
-179 GEDEKQEMEKTFD
+179 EKQKIEKTFD
-192 KLPAVLPTPVG
+192 HLPAIFPTPVG
-203 VLSFTKNDSL
+203 VLSFTKSDSL
-213 LTEMRKGVT
+213 LTEMRKKES
-222 GDIRLVTHITS
+222 GDIRLVTYISS
-233 PVDAA
+233 PIEAA

-245 AVEGG
+245 GIEGG

-256 QVSLPDN
+256 QVSLQDN

-269 DFINYLVVCYNQD
+269 DFINYLVICYNQD
-282 ILDEKGKVALKTGD
+282 ILDEKSKVVLQTSD
-296 FIRERMELI
+296 FIRERMEVV
-305 NQELGATES
+305 NQELSTTES
-314 EIARFK
+314 EIADFK
-320 EKAGLTNLEADA
+320 QKSGLTDLSADA
-332 QLLLQE
+332 QLVLQE
-338 NAKYEQLRIENQ
+338 SAKYEQLRIENQ
-350 TQIRLIEFLRD
+350 TQIRLVEFLRD
-361 YIQNPTNADEVIPAN
+361 YIQNPAHADEVIPAN

-383 LTTAIDEYNSLL
+383 LTAAIDEYNSLL
-395 AERRRLLRTSSETN
+395 AERRRLLRTSSESN

-433 LKGLQITQNDLDR
+433 LKGLQIAQNDLER
-446 QMRQFTDRINSAPQ
+446 QMRQFTNRINSAPQ

-469 RQQEIKNRL
+469 RQQEIKSRL

-507 ADNSPVTP
+507 ADKYPVTP
-515 KKKMVALVALF
+515 KKKIIALAALF

-533 GVIFL
+533 GVIFV
-538 RDSMGNKIEKC
+538 RDSLNNKIEKRS
-549 VDIKSLTN
+549 DIKNLTN
-557 VLFLAELPHS
+557 LPLLAELPHT
-567 QQAPAKHL
+567 QQAQAKHL
-575 AVHENQNGLM
+575 VVRKKQNGLM

-592 RTQLLFQLDTTDK
+592 RTQLLFQLDTADK

-613 GGEGTT
+613 GEEGTT

-654 STDAKGM
+654 PTDAKGM
-661 TDYLNNPKQV
+661 TDYLNAPKQV

-692 ALVTNSTELVSQDV
+692 ALVANSTELVSQDA
-706 FADAILQLKEKYD
+706 FADAIRQLKEKYD

-734 VLIGRTADI
+734 VLIGRTADS

>member
-1 MKEEPH
+1 MKEEQN
-7 IPTDNAR
+7 IPMNNEQD
-14 EEELSINYRA
+14 ELTIDYRM
-24 LLQKCRIHWRWFVA
+24 LLHKCLKHWRWFVA
-38 SVAVCLAIAFV
+38 SVLACLIIAFIYLRYTTPV
-49 YIRFTAP
+49 
-56 MYNVSASVLIQQEGK
+56 YNVSAGILIQQK
-71 KGGLGAL
+71 DQKSGLGAAL

-116 DLGLYISTSQ
+116 DLGLYISTAQQ
-126 RRLLGYNIPLYKTSP
+126 RITGYNIPLYKTAP
-141 IQVYMSPEEA
+141 IQVYLSPEEA
-151 AALESGVKVN
+151 TELKSGVKVN

-167 GKLTAHIEYTPE
+167 GKLTAHIEYI
-179 GEDEKQEMEKTFD
+179 QEEEEQKIEKTFD
-192 KLPAVLPTPVG
+192 KLPAVFPTPVG

-213 LTEMRKGVT
+213 LTEMRKKES
-222 GDIRLVTHITS
+222 GDIRLVTYISS
-233 PVDAA
+233 PIEVA
-238 KAYKENL
+238 KAYKESL
-245 AVEGG
+245 TIEGG

-256 QVSLPDN
+256 QVSLQDN

-269 DFINYLVVCYNQD
+269 DFVNYLVVCYNQD
-282 ILDEKGKVALKTGD
+282 ILDEKSKVVLKTSD
-296 FIRERMELI
+296 FIRERMEVV
-305 NQELGATES
+305 NQELSTTES
-314 EIARFK
+314 EIADFK

-338 NAKYEQLRIENQ
+338 SAKYEQLRIENQ

-361 YIQNPTNADEVIPAN
+361 YIQNPDNANEVIPAN

-383 LTTAIDEYNSLL
+383 LTAAIDEYNSLL
-395 AERRRLLRTSSETN
+395 AERRRLLRTSSESN

-433 LKGLQITQNDLDR
+433 LKGLQIAQNDLER

-469 RQQEIKNRL
+469 RQQEIKSQL

-502 VEETL
+502 VEEAL
-507 ADNSPVTP
+507 ADKFPLSP
-515 KKKMVALVALF
+515 KKKIVVLAALF

-538 RDSMGNKIEKC
+538 FDQYGSKIEKRL
-549 VDIKSLTN
+549 DIEKQTN
-557 VLFLAELPHS
+557 MLFLTELPHG
-567 QQAPAKHL
+567 QQIKADQL
-575 AVHENQNGLM
+575 TVHENQNGPM

-592 RTQLLFQLDTTDK
+592 RTQLLYQLDTTDK

-613 GGEGTT
+613 GNEGTT

-661 TDYLNNPKQV
+661 TDYLNAPKQV

-692 ALVTNSTELVSQDV
+692 ALATNSTELVGQEA
-706 FADAILQLKEKYD
+706 FADAIRQLKEKYD

-734 VLIGRTADI
+734 VLIGRTADS

-776 LNDVETFGTP
+776 LNDVEIFGTP